1 MTSTPRPSSFPIL
14 LVSTVLA
21 ALSPVGVTA
30 DETTGLALN
39 ELEYLA
45 MPGLNVMLAHD
56 FYPEGHQ
63 GGVSIIQNGLRVG
76 TNGDLRLDR
85 TPGQWQPVPK
95 VGERVIDRATQEISI
110 RMEYPD
116 PEKDRKGF
124 NPVIYPDLQF
134 AYTIRVRPEGQAFR
148 ILVDLEK
155 PLPDEWIGKVGFNF
169 ELFPGVLFGKTWA
182 TENGHRSLP
191 PPGERPR
198 EDGRRDEYGI
208 EAMAT
213 GTWLAIAPESDRQRL
228 RIEDATGGGAGAD
241 RRPRP
246 AHQRLVRG
254 PLPGRRAAPP
264 PGAVNWLVTPHAIP
278 GWISD
283 PVVQVSQV
291 GYHTAQ
297 QKRAV
302 IELDATDERRP
313 PVDRLPGGRGRNA
326 GDRPRRAGGGVGP
339 LPPLRLP
346 ALRLQ
351 RGPDARHVRGALRRR
366 AVQPLPHRRRR
377 LRPRGVAAHGRVL
390 PPGPDVPRAG
400 ERPLP
405 GVARRLPPR
414 RRAHG
419 AGGPHPLRRVRPG
432 PGDPDL
438 VRRPASTS
446 PASTAG
452 AGTTPGT
459 TTCGSSPRRTRC
471 TGSPWPGR
479 RFGPTSTTPPSTR
492 SSASSSCT
500 GPTGSPTS
508 SSRSSTGP

>member
-1 MTSTPRPSSFPIL
+1 MTSTPRPSSFAIL

-21 ALSPVGVTA
+21 AVSPVGVAA
-30 DETTGLALN
+30 DENAGLALN

-124 NPVIYPDLQF
+124 NPVLYPDLEF
-134 AYTIRVRPEGQAFR
+134 AYTIRVRPEGKAFR

-155 PLPDEWIGKVGFNF
+155 PLPDEWIGKVGFNL
-169 ELFPGVLFGKTWA
+169 ELFPGFLFGKTLGDR
-182 TENGHRSLP
+182 ERHRALP
-191 PPGERPR
+191 SPGERSR
-198 EDGRRDEYGI
+198 DDRRAGEYQHRSDGHRDVAGDRSRVRPP
-208 EAMAT
+208 
-213 GTWLAIAPESDRQRL
+213 APEDRGRD
-228 RIEDATGGGAGAD
+228 RRRPRAD

-254 PLPGRRAAPP
+254 PLPGRRGRHHRRGELARHAPRDPGLDVRSRRPGVAGRVP
-264 PGAVNWLVTPHAIP
+264 PGAAEAGGDRAGRHGRAAASGDRVP
-278 GWISD
+278 G
-283 PVVQVSQV
+283 
-291 GYHTAQ
+291 
-297 QKRAV
+297 R
-302 IELDATDERRP
+302 
-313 PVDRLPGGRGRNA
+313 RGRSA

-377 LRPRGVAAHGRVL
+377 LRPRRVAAHGRVL
-390 PPGPDVPRAG
+390 P
-400 ERPLP
+400 
-405 GVARRLPPR
+405 ARSRC
-414 RRAHG
+414 A
-419 AGGPHPLRRVRPG
+419 
-432 PGDPDL
+432 
-438 VRRPASTS
+438 
-446 PASTAG
+446 
-452 AGTTPGT
+452 
-459 TTCGSSPRRTRC
+459 TCG
-471 TGSPWPGR
+471 
-479 RFGPTSTTPPSTR
+479 
-492 SSASSSCT
+492 
-500 GPTGSPTS
+500 
-508 SSRSSTGP
+508 